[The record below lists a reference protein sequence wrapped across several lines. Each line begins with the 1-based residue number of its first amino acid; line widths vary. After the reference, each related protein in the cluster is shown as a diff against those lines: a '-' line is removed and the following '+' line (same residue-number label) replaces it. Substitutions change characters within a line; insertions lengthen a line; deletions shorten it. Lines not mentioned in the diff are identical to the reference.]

1 MARPFGIALTGGIG
15 SGKSTVSS
23 IFGKFGIDIIDT
35 DEISRELTA
44 RNGPAIGK
52 ILEVFG
58 EDYVED
64 GSLNR
69 EKMRKLV
76 FSDEPSR
83 KKLEAILHP
92 LIRKEAEKRIASIK
106 SPYYVI
112 VVPLLFE
119 TNHYGDLADRILVI
133 DCSEALQIARTT
145 ARSNLTRDE
154 VLSIMRNQ
162 VARPVRLAGAN
173 DIVTNEGSPKA
184 LEMAV
189 AKLHRKYLTEY
200 LKNPS

>member
-76 FSDEPSR
+76 FSDEPSK

>member
-44 RNGPAIGK
+44 RNGLAIGR
-52 ILEVFG
+52 ILETFG
-58 EDYVED
+58 KDYIEA

-76 FSDEPSR
+76 FSDESS
-83 KKLEAILHP
+83 KQKLEAILHP
-92 LIRKEAEKRIASIK
+92 LIREAAEKRIASVG

-119 TNHYGDLADRILVI
+119 TGHYRDLADRILVV
-133 DCSEALQIARTT
+133 DCSESLQIARTM
-145 ARSNLTRDE
+145 ARSGLTRDE
-154 VLSIMRNQ
+154 VLSIMKNQ
-162 VARPVRLAGAN
+162 ATRPARLAGAD
-173 DIVTNEGSPKA
+173 DIVANEGGPEA

-189 AKLHRKYLTEY
+189 AALHSKYLTEY

>member
-44 RNGPAIGK
+44 RNGPAIGR
-52 ILEVFG
+52 ILEAFG
-58 EDYVED
+58 KDYIEA

-76 FSDEPSR
+76 FSDESS
-83 KKLEAILHP
+83 KQKLEAILHP
-92 LIRKEAEKRIASIK
+92 LIREEVEKRIASVG

-119 TNHYGDLADRILVI
+119 TGHYRDLADRILVV
-133 DCSEALQIARTT
+133 DCSESLQIARTM
-145 ARSNLTRDE
+145 ARSGLTRDE
-154 VLSIMRNQ
+154 VLSIMKNQ
-162 VARPVRLAGAN
+162 ATRPARLAGAD
-173 DIVTNEGSPKA
+173 DIVANEGGPEA

-189 AKLHRKYLTEY
+189 AALHSKYLTEY

>member
-52 ILEVFG
+52 ILEAFG
-58 EDYVED
+58 KDYIEE

-69 EKMRKLV
+69 GKMRKLV
-76 FSDEPSR
+76 FSDESSK

-92 LIRKEAEKRIASIK
+92 LIREEVEKRIASVK

-119 TNHYGDLADRILVI
+119 TGHYSDLADRILVV
-133 DCSEALQIARTT
+133 DCSESLQIARTT
-145 ARSNLTRDE
+145 ARSKLTRDE
-154 VLSIMRNQ
+154 VLAIMKNQ
-162 VARPVRLAGAN
+162 VARPVRLAGAS
-173 DIVTNEGSPKA
+173 DVVTNEGGPEV

-189 AKLHRKYLTEY
+189 AGLHRKYLMEC
-200 LKNPS
+200 

>member
-44 RNGPAIGK
+44 RNGPAIGR
-52 ILEVFG
+52 ILEAFG
-58 EDYVED
+58 KDYIEA

-76 FSDEPSR
+76 FSDESS
-83 KKLEAILHP
+83 KQKLEAILHP
-92 LIRKEAEKRIASIK
+92 LIREAAEKRIASVR

-119 TNHYGDLADRILVI
+119 TGHYRDLADRILVV
-133 DCSEALQIARTT
+133 DCSESLQIARTM
-145 ARSNLTRDE
+145 ARSRLTRDE
-154 VLSIMRNQ
+154 VLSIMKNQ
-162 VARPVRLAGAN
+162 ATRPARLAGAD
-173 DIVTNEGSPKA
+173 DIVANEGGPEA

-189 AKLHRKYLTEY
+189 AALHSKYLTEY

>member
-44 RNGPAIGK
+44 RNGLAIGR
-52 ILEVFG
+52 ILETFG
-58 EDYVED
+58 KDYIEA

-76 FSDEPSR
+76 FSDESS
-83 KKLEAILHP
+83 KQKLEAILHP
-92 LIRKEAEKRIASIK
+92 LIREEAKRRIASVK

-119 TNHYGDLADRILVI
+119 TGHYRDLADRILVV
-133 DCSEALQIARTT
+133 DCSESLQIARSM
-145 ARSNLTRDE
+145 ARSRLTRDE
-154 VLSIMRNQ
+154 VLSIMKNQ
-162 VARPVRLAGAN
+162 AARLVRLAGAD
-173 DIVTNEGSPKA
+173 DIVANEDGPEA

-189 AKLHRKYLTEY
+189 AALHGKYLTEY

>member
-23 IFGKFGIDIIDT
+23 IFEEFGIDVIDT

-44 RNGPAIGK
+44 GNGPAIDK
-52 ILEVFG
+52 ITEVFG
-58 EDYVED
+58 EGYIEN
-64 GSLNR
+64 GTLNR
-69 EKMRKLV
+69 GKMRKMV
-76 FSDEPSR
+76 FSDESAR

-92 LIRKEAEKRIASIK
+92 LIRKEVENRIASIK

-145 ARSNLTRDE
+145 ARSKLTRDE
-154 VLSIMRNQ
+154 VLAIMKNQ

-173 DIVTNEGSPKA
+173 DIVTNEGSPEA

>member
-15 SGKSTVSS
+15 SGKSIVSS

-173 DIVTNEGSPKA
+173 DIVTNEGSPEA

>member
-173 DIVTNEGSPKA
+173 DIVTNEGSPEA

>member
-145 ARSNLTRDE
+145 ARSKLTRDE
-154 VLSIMRNQ
+154 VLAIMKNQ
-162 VARPVRLAGAN
+162 VARPVRLAGAS
-173 DIVTNEGSPKA
+173 DVVTNEGGPEV

-189 AKLHRKYLTEY
+189 AGLHRKYLMEC
-200 LKNPS
+200 

>member
-44 RNGPAIGK
+44 RNGLAIGR
-52 ILEVFG
+52 ILETFG
-58 EDYVED
+58 KDYIEA

-76 FSDEPSR
+76 FSDESS
-83 KKLEAILHP
+83 KQKLEAILHP
-92 LIRKEAEKRIASIK
+92 LIREEVEKRIASVG

-119 TNHYGDLADRILVI
+119 TGHYRDLADRILVV
-133 DCSEALQIARTT
+133 DCSESLQIARTM
-145 ARSNLTRDE
+145 ARSRLTRDE
-154 VLSIMRNQ
+154 VLSIMKNQ
-162 VARPVRLAGAN
+162 ATRPARLAGAD
-173 DIVTNEGSPKA
+173 DIVANEGGPEA

-189 AKLHRKYLTEY
+189 AALHSKYLTEY

>member
-15 SGKSTVSS
+15 SGKSIVSS